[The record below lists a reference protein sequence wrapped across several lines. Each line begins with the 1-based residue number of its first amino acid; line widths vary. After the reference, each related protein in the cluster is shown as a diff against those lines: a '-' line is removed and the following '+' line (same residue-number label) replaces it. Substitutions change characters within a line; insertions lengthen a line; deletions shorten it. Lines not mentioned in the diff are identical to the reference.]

1 MIKTDK
7 SLTEAVDMKRGV
19 VLATMGMLVL
29 FLVAGCN
36 KRDAIG
42 DADVIEIFFEQL
54 PYTMSNGAA

>member
-1 MIKTDK
+1 
-7 SLTEAVDMKRGV
+7 MKRGV